1 MFDSEIC
8 IRCRKK
14 FKFDKLTVGPEG
26 FPMCE
31 ACAAKINSGNEEKR
45 RCPVDGQEM
54 TKRLVGNV
62 VLLDKCL
69 ACGGVW
75 FDGDELRI
83 VNDLIKEESFAKIFW
98 PSMFLWL

>member
-1 MFDSEIC
+1 MFDGENY

-14 FKFDKLTVGPEG
+14 FKLEELTVAPEG
-26 FPMCE
+26 FPICE
-31 ACAAKINSGNEEKR
+31 ACAAKISPAREEKR
-45 RCPVDGQEM
+45 RCPMDGQEM
-54 TKRLVGNV
+54 TKRLVGHV

-83 VNDLIKEESFAKIFW
+83 VNDLIKEETFTKALW
-98 PSMFLWL
+98 PMMFLW

>member
-1 MFDSEIC
+1 MFDGENC

-14 FKFDKLTVGPEG
+14 YRFEELRPGPDG
-26 FPMCE
+26 FGICE
-31 ACAAKINSGNEEKR
+31 ACEAKINPAQEKKR
-45 RCPVDGQEM
+45 LCPVDGQEM

-69 ACGGVW
+69 SCGGVW

-83 VNDLIKEESFAKIFW
+83 VNDLIKSENFNKGFMLGW
-98 PSMFLWL
+98 FLP